1 MFFSTLPS
9 RRAGVFV
16 RLVPVFL
23 ALAAL
28 VGFAGFWAEPVAA
41 QGPTAT
47 LAIEVR
53 DASDAVMPDVTV
65 MLTSRDSGLGRRGT
79 TNADGHLVVSLLAP
93 GTYLVAASRV
103 GFKTEL
109 IRDVRLQASVKST
122 LSIVLEAGGVDERVD
137 VTADRTT
144 LVAGDSAVGGVIG
157 RETIETLPVL
167 ERDSLQFAQQAPGVA
182 PPAPGSR
189 LSTQG
194 NVGLNVS
201 GARESSNNFL
211 LDGVD
216 NNDLFLNRLV
226 VNPSLDAIE
235 EISLL
240 QNTYDAAY
248 GRSAGGQVNV
258 VVRSGTSDLKGS
270 AYEYFRTSKLDARNS
285 LLPDD
290 NPEPRLRKHQF
301 GGTLGGPIGRWPSFF
316 FTNVEVID
324 AIEADTRLA
333 RVPTSAERGGDFSAS
348 GVTLVDPF
356 TQRPFAGNVIPA
368 SRISAAGARLA
379 GLYPTP
385 NRSDAVANLVSSP
398 EGRREGIQAT
408 IKTDH
413 HGFQDR
419 PIQVRYTFS
428 REDRD
433 LPFPTRSRNL
443 PGFGVNVVDQGH
455 QLSASISRT
464 SGRLFHETRFGL
476 NALDRENAPQSAG
489 VDQFAALGITP
500 PPFDPAIDQGYLT
513 AVVPGF
519 ETLGDDTNLPVRRQA
534 RTLHLSETVGIDRGR
549 HHAKFGGELRHYQ
562 SDGYNHLFSRGQ
574 AVFSGAFTGHPVGDM
589 LLGFPT
595 LTLLAA
601 NDNRQALRAWSA
613 NVYAQDDWRISSR
626 VTVNAG
632 IRYEYNAAPYDA
644 DDRMRIFD
652 PDTRQLLPVGVDGV
666 PRSGLDRDA
675 NNFAPRVGAS
685 WDLTGRG
692 TLILRG
698 GYGLFYD
705 SGTLIENSALYFNPP
720 YWQLRLFFPTQT
732 SPIRLEDPFPTGRGI
747 ATAPTVNTIARDFR
761 TGYAQQA
768 SLGLERAFTALTL
781 TARYVG
787 AFGDGYVR
795 KRNLNQPEPGAGAI
809 ASRRP
814 IAGFGDIVFLES
826 EATSRYHALQ
836 LAVERPYTHGLAFKA
851 GYTWSTSNDD
861 TSAFLA
867 TDGDDNTP
875 QNSRDFAAEWGPSD
889 FDVRHRLVASATWNV
904 PVRDAAPAAFRHWQV
919 SGVFTAQSGRPFT
932 PRVSVDNSNT
942 GNTGGG
948 TFAYDRPNVVSNTF
962 PGARPY
968 GDQAFVVAPPFTF
981 GNAGRNSLTG
991 PGYASLDLSVSKR
1004 MALGVSRALELR
1016 LEIFNAL
1023 SRSNLQLPDSFVDR
1037 PTFGQSLSALPARQA
1052 QLAARV
1058 SF

>member
-1 MFFSTLPS
+1 MFCFLLRPQRS
-9 RRAGVFV
+9 GV
-16 RLVPVFL
+16 L
-23 ALAAL
+23 AVTAAL
-28 VGFAGFWAEPVAA
+28 LLGLTAPAAA

-79 TNADGHLVVSLLAP
+79 TNAQGHLVVALLAP

-144 LVAGDSAVGGVIG
+144 LVAGDSAVGGVID
-157 RETIETLPVL
+157 RETIASLPVL
-167 ERDSLQFAQQAPGVA
+167 ERDALQFAQQAPGVA

-316 FTNVEVID
+316 FANVEVID

-333 RVPTSAERGGDFSAS
+333 HVPSAAERRGDFSAS

-368 SRISAAGARLA
+368 SRISAAGAALA
-379 GLYPTP
+379 GLYPAA
-385 NRSDAVANLVSSP
+385 NRSDAVTNLVSSP
-398 EGRREGIQAT
+398 EGRRDGIQAT

-413 HGFQDR
+413 HGWHDR
-419 PIQVRYTFS
+419 PIQLRYTYS

-443 PGFGVNVVDQGH
+443 PGFGVTVVDEGQ
-455 QLSASISRT
+455 QFSASLSRT
-464 SGRLFHETRFGL
+464 SGRLFHEMRFGI
-476 NALDRENAPQSAG
+476 NALDRDNSPQSAG
-489 VDQFAALGITP
+489 ANQFAALGITP
-500 PPFDPAIDQGYLT
+500 PPYDPSIDQGYLT

-519 ETLGDDTNLPVRRQA
+519 ETLGDDTNLPVRRQT
-534 RTLHLSETVGIDRGR
+534 RTLHLSDTVGLDRGR

-574 AVFSGAFTGHPVGDM
+574 AVFTGAFTGHPVGDM
-589 LLGFPT
+589 LLGYPT
-595 LTLLAA
+595 ITLLAA

-626 VTVNAG
+626 LTLNAG
-632 IRYEYNAAPYDA
+632 IRYEFNAPPTDA
-644 DDRMRIFD
+644 DDRMAVYD
-652 PDTRQLLPVGVDGV
+652 PATQAVLRVGQNGV
-666 PRSGLDRDA
+666 PRSGLDSDF
-675 NNFAPRVGAS
+675 NNVAPRVGAS

-692 TLILRG
+692 TLVLRG
-698 GYGLFYD
+698 GYGVFYD

-720 YWQLRLFFPTQT
+720 YWQLQLFFPSEQG
-732 SPIRLEDPFPTGRGI
+732 PISIADPFPTGAGF
-747 ATAPTVNTIARDFR
+747 ATAPTINTIDRRLR
-761 TGYAQQA
+761 TGYSQQA

-795 KRNLNQPEPGAGAI
+795 KRNLNQPEPGPGEI
-809 ASRRP
+809 SDRRP
-814 IAGFGDIVFLES
+814 IEGYGDILFLES

-836 LAVERPYTHGLAFKA
+836 LAVERPFSHGLAFKA
-851 GYTWSTSNDD
+851 GYTWSTSEDD

-889 FDVRHRLVASATWNV
+889 FDVRHRLVASTTWNV
-904 PVRDAAPAAFRHWQV
+904 PVRESAPAAFRHWQV

-932 PRVSVDNSNT
+932 PRVSFDNSNS

-948 TFAYDRPNVVSNTF
+948 TFAYDRPNLVPAGS
-962 PGARPY
+962 PGARVY
-968 GDQAFVVAPPFTF
+968 DGQGFAVAPEFTY

-991 PGYASLDLSVSKR
+991 PGYASLDLSLSKR

-1023 SRSNLQLPDSFVDR
+1023 SRANLLLPDSFVDR

-1052 QLAARV
+1052 QLAARLT
-1058 SF
+1058 F

>member
-1 MFFSTLPS
+1 
-9 RRAGVFV
+9 V
-16 RLVPVFL
+16 L
-23 ALAAL
+23 ALLATLLLGLAVPAA
-28 VGFAGFWAEPVAA
+28 G
-41 QGPTAT
+41 QTPTAT

-65 MLTSRDSGLGRRGT
+65 MLTNRDSGLGRRGT
-79 TNADGHLVVSLLAP
+79 TNAQGAVVVSLLTP

-122 LSIVLEAGGVDERVD
+122 LSIVLEAGTVDERVD

-144 LVAGDSAVGGVIG
+144 LVASDSAVGEVID
-157 RETIETLPVL
+157 RETIASLPVL
-167 ERDSLQFAQQAPGVA
+167 ERDALQFAQQAPGVA

-226 VNPSLDAIE
+226 VNPSLEAIE

-258 VVRSGTSDLKGS
+258 VVRSGTSDLKGT
-270 AYEYFRTSKLDARNS
+270 AYEYFRTSALDARNS

-301 GGTLGGPIGRWPSFF
+301 GGTIGGPIGRWPSFF
-316 FTNVEVID
+316 FANVEGID
-324 AIEADTRLA
+324 AVEGETRLA
-333 RVPTSAERGGDFSAS
+333 HVPTSAERAGDFRAL
-348 GVTLVDPF
+348 GVTVVDPF
-356 TQRPFAGNVIPA
+356 TQRPFAGNVIPT
-368 SRISAAGARLA
+368 SRISAVGAALV
-379 GLYPTP
+379 GLYPAA

-398 EGRREGIQAT
+398 EGRRDAIQAT

-413 HGFQDR
+413 HGWHDR
-419 PIQVRYTFS
+419 PIQVRYTYS

-433 LPFPTRSRNL
+433 LPFPTRARNL
-443 PGFGVNVVDQGH
+443 PGFGVTVVDEGH
-455 QLSASISRT
+455 QFSASLSRT
-464 SGRLFHETRFGL
+464 SGRLFHEMRVGI
-476 NALDRENAPQSAG
+476 NALDRDNSPQSAG
-489 VDQFAALGITP
+489 ADQFASLGITP
-500 PPFDPAIDQGYLT
+500 PPYDAAIDQGYLT

-519 ETLGDDTNLPVRRQA
+519 ETLGDDTNLPVRRQT
-534 RTLHLSETVGIDRGR
+534 RTLHLSDTVGLDRGR
-549 HHAKFGGELRHYQ
+549 HHAKFGGELRHYR

-574 AVFSGAFTGHPVGDM
+574 AVFTGAFTGHPVGDM
-589 LLGFPT
+589 LLGYPT
-595 LTLLAA
+595 ITLLAA
-601 NDNRQALRAWSA
+601 NDNRQALRTWSA
-613 NVYAQDDWRISSR
+613 NVYAQDDWRVSSR
-626 VTVNAG
+626 VTLNAG
-632 IRYEYNAAPYDA
+632 VRYEFNAPPVDA
-644 DDRMRIFD
+644 EDRMAVYD
-652 PDTRQLLPVGVDGV
+652 PATRTVQQVGRNGV
-666 PRSGLDRDA
+666 PRSGLDSDF
-675 NNFAPRVGAS
+675 NNVAPRVGAS

-692 TLILRG
+692 TLVLRG

-720 YWQLRLFFPTQT
+720 YWQLRLFFPSAQG
-732 SPIRLEDPFPTGRGI
+732 PISIANPFPGAGR
-747 ATAPTVNTIARDFR
+747 ASAPTINTLARDFR

-795 KRNLNQPEPGAGAI
+795 KRNLNQPEPAPGDI
-809 ASRRP
+809 AARRP
-814 IAGFGDIVFLES
+814 VAGYGDILFLES

-836 LAVERPYTHGLAFKA
+836 LAVERPFSHGLAFKA
-851 GYTWSTSNDD
+851 GYTWSTSEDD

-904 PVRDAAPAAFRHWQV
+904 PVRESAPAAFRHWQV
-919 SGVFTAQSGRPFT
+919 SGVLTAQSGRPFT
-932 PRVSVDNSNT
+932 PRVSFDNSNT

-948 TFAYDRPNVVSNTF
+948 TFAYDRPNVVPAGTA
-962 PGARPY
+962 GARVY
-968 GDQAFVVAPPFTF
+968 DGESFAIAPQYTF

-991 PGYASLDLSVSKR
+991 PGYASLDLALSKR
-1004 MALGVSRALELR
+1004 VALGPSRALELR
-1016 LEIFNAL
+1016 VEIFNAL
-1023 SRSNLQLPDSFVDR
+1023 SRANLLLPDSFVDR

-1052 QLAARV
+1052 QLAARLM
-1058 SF
+1058 F

>member
-1 MFFSTLPS
+1 MSFPKYF
-9 RRAGVFV
+9 RVG
-16 RLVPVFL
+16 LVL
-23 ALAAL
+23 AALAAVL
-28 VGFAGFWAEPVAA
+28 PAVSAA
-41 QGPTAT
+41 QTPTAT

-65 MLTSRDSGLGRRGT
+65 MLTSRESGLGRRGT
-79 TNADGHLVVSLLAP
+79 TNAQGTLVVPLLAP
-93 GTYLVAASRV
+93 GTYVVAASRV
-103 GFKTEL
+103 GFKTEV

-122 LSIVLEAGGVDERVD
+122 LSIVLDAGRVDEQVD
-137 VTADRTT
+137 VVADRTT
-144 LVAGDSAVGGVIG
+144 LVASDSAVGQVID
-157 RETIETLPVL
+157 RETIESLPVL

-194 NVGLNVS
+194 NVGLNVA

-248 GRSAGGQVNV
+248 GRSAGAQVNV
-258 VVRSGTSDLKGS
+258 VVKSGTSDLKGTV
-270 AYEYFRTSKLDARNS
+270 YEYFRHSRLDARNS

-290 NPEPRLRKHQF
+290 SPEPRLRKHQF

-316 FTNVEVID
+316 FGNVEVIRG
-324 AIEADTRLA
+324 IEADTRLA
-333 RVPTSAERGGDFSAS
+333 HVPTAAERAGDFSAS
-348 GVTLVDPF
+348 GVTLIDPF
-356 TQRPFAGNVIPA
+356 TQRPFANNTIPA

-379 GLYPTP
+379 GLYPTA
-385 NRSDAVANLVSSP
+385 NRGDAVANLVSSP
-398 EGRREGIQAT
+398 EGRRDGIQAT

-413 HGFQDR
+413 HGWR
-419 PIQVRYTFS
+419 EWPIQARNTYS

-433 LPFPTRSRNL
+433 LPFAARARNL
-443 PGFGVNVVDQGH
+443 PGFGVSVLDEGH
-455 QLSASISRT
+455 QFSASLSRT
-464 SGRLFHETRFGL
+464 SGRLFHETRFGF
-476 NALDRENAPQSAG
+476 NALDRDNAPQSAG
-489 VDQFAALGITP
+489 VDRFGALGITP
-500 PPFDPAIDQGYLT
+500 PAGLESIDQGFLT

-519 ETLGDDTNLPVRRQA
+519 ETLGL
-534 RTLHLSETVGIDRGR
+534 DRGR
-549 HHAKFGGELRHYQ
+549 HHAKLGGELRHYQ

-595 LTLLAA
+595 ITLLAA
-601 NDNRQALRAWSA
+601 NDNRQALRTWSA
-613 NVYAQDDWRISSR
+613 NVYAQDDWRVSSR
-626 VTVNAG
+626 VTLNAG
-632 IRYEYNAAPYDA
+632 IRYEYNAPPYDA

-652 PDTRQLLPVGVDGV
+652 VAGSRLLQVGQDGV
-666 PRSGLDRDA
+666 PRSGLDNDT
-675 NNFAPRVGAS
+675 NNVAPRGGLS

-692 TLILRG
+692 TLVLRG
-698 GYGLFYD
+698 GYGIFYD

-720 YWQLRLFFPTQT
+720 YWQLRLFFPSQT
-732 SPIRLEDPFPTGRGI
+732 APISIADPFPTGRGI
-747 ATAPTVNTIARDFR
+747 ATAPTLNTIDPHFR

-768 SLGLERAFTALTL
+768 SVGLERAFTAFSI

-787 AFGDGYVR
+787 AFGDGLVR
-795 KRNLNQPEPGAGAI
+795 KRNLNQPLPGPGAI
-809 ASRRP
+809 AQRRP

-826 EATSRYHALQ
+826 AASSTYHALQ
-836 LAVERPYTHGLAFKA
+836 LAIDRPFTHGLAFKA
-851 GYTWSTSNDD
+851 GYTWSTSEDD

-904 PVRDAAPAAFRHWQV
+904 PVRDTAPAAFRHWQV
-919 SGVFTAQSGRPFT
+919 SGILTAQSGRPFT
-932 PRVSVDNSNT
+932 PRVSIDNSNT

-948 TFAYDRPNVVSNTF
+948 TFAYDRPNLVTGQVP
-962 PGARPY
+962 PGARTGTY
-968 GDQAFVVAPPFTF
+968 DGQVFAVAPQYTF

-1016 LEIFNAL
+1016 LEVFNAL

>member
-1 MFFSTLPS
+1 MFSCQT
-9 RRAGVFV
+9 VFRV
-16 RLVPVFL
+16 LFAVG

-28 VGFAGFWAEPVAA
+28 GRPVAA
-41 QGPTAT
+41 QTPTAT

-65 MLTSRDSGLGRRGT
+65 MLTSRDSGIGRRGV
-79 TNADGHLVVSLLAP
+79 TNEEGTLVVPLLAP

-122 LSIVLEAGGVDERVD
+122 LTIVLEAGTVDERVD

-144 LVAGDSAVGGVIG
+144 LVASDSAVGEVID
-157 RETIETLPVL
+157 RETIDALPVL
-167 ERDSLQFAQQAPGVA
+167 ERDALQFAQQAPGVA

-194 NVGLNVS
+194 NVGLNVA

-248 GRSAGGQVNV
+248 GRSSGGQVNV
-258 VVRSGTSDLKGS
+258 VVKSGTSDLKGS
-270 AYEYFRTSKLDARNS
+270 GYEYFRHSRLDARNS

-316 FTNVEVID
+316 FGNVEVIR

-333 RVPTSAERGGDFSAS
+333 HVPTAAERAGNFSAS
-348 GVTLVDPF
+348 GVTLIDPF
-356 TQRPFAGNVIPA
+356 TQRPFAGNTIP
-368 SRISAAGARLA
+368 SGRISPVGARLA
-379 GLYPTP
+379 ALYPTP
-385 NRSDAVANLVSSP
+385 NRADDVANLVSSP
-398 EGRREGIQAT
+398 EGSRDGVQAT

-413 HGFQDR
+413 HGWRDW
-419 PIQVRYTFS
+419 PIQARYTFS

-433 LPFPTRSRNL
+433 LPFPTRARNL
-443 PGFGVNVVDQGH
+443 PGFGVSVADEGH

-476 NALDRENAPQSAG
+476 NALDRDNAPQSVG
-489 VDQFAALGITP
+489 TDPFAALGITP
-500 PPFDPAIDQGYLT
+500 PPYDPSIDRGYLT

-519 ETLGDDTNLPVRRQA
+519 ETLGDDTNLPVRRQT
-534 RTLHLSETVGIDRGR
+534 RTLHLSQTLGLDRGR
-549 HHAKFGGELRHYQ
+549 HHAKVGGELRQYQ

-574 AVFSGAFTGHPVGDM
+574 AVFTGAFTGHPVGDM

-595 LTLLAA
+595 ITLLAA
-601 NDNRQALRAWSA
+601 NDNRQALRTWSV
-613 NVYAQDDWRISSR
+613 NLFAQDDWRVSSR
-626 VTVNAG
+626 VTLNAG
-632 IRYEYNAAPYDA
+632 VRYEYNAPPYDV
-644 DDRMRIFD
+644 DDRMRVFD
-652 PDTRQLLPVGVDGV
+652 VATSRLLPVGEGGV
-666 PRSGLDRDA
+666 PRSGLDRDT
-675 NNFAPRVGAS
+675 NNVAPRVGAS

-692 TLILRG
+692 TLVLRG
-698 GYGLFYD
+698 GYGVFYD
-705 SGTLIENSALYFNPP
+705 SGTVIENSALYFNPP
-720 YWQLRLFFPTQT
+720 FWQLQLFFPSETA
-732 SPIRLEDPFPTGRGI
+732 PIDIANPFPTGEGFP
-747 ATAPTVNTIARDFR
+747 TAPTVNTIARSFR

-768 SLGLERAFTALTL
+768 SVGLERAFTDYSI

-795 KRNLNQPEPGAGAI
+795 KRNLNQPEPGPGEI
-809 ASRRP
+809 SDRRP
-814 IAGFGDIVFLES
+814 IPGYGDILYLES
-826 EATSRYHALQ
+826 EASSRYHALQ
-836 LAVERPYTHGLAFKA
+836 VAIERPYARGLAFKA
-851 GYTWSTSNDD
+851 GYTWSTSEDD

-889 FDVRHRLVASATWNV
+889 FDVRHRLVASATWSILVRRDV
-904 PVRDAAPAAFRHWQV
+904 PAFFRNWQV

-932 PRVSVDNSNT
+932 PRVSFDNSNT
-942 GNTGGG
+942 GNVGGG
-948 TFAYDRPNVVSNTF
+948 TFAYDRPNEITGGAVPPGVQAATYDGRTF
-962 PGARPY
+962 
-968 GDQAFVVAPPFTF
+968 VIAPEYTF

-991 PGYASLDLSVSKR
+991 PGYASLDLAVSKR
-1004 MALGVSRALELR
+1004 MALGPSRALELR
-1016 LEIFNAL
+1016 LEVFNAL
-1023 SRSNLQLPDSFVDR
+1023 SRANLLLPDSFVDR

-1052 QLAARV
+1052 QLAVRF

>member
-1 MFFSTLPS
+1 MFPVKIP
-9 RRAGVFV
+9 A
-16 RLVPVFL
+16 LVAAARGRQAFL
-23 ALAAL
+23 AVLAAV
-28 VGFAGFWAEPVAA
+28 VGLAAPAGA
-41 QGPTAT
+41 QTPTAT

-79 TNADGHLVVSLLAP
+79 TNAQGNLTVSLLPP
-93 GTYLVAASRV
+93 GTYLVAASRI

-122 LSIVLEAGGVDERVD
+122 LSIVLDAGTVDERVD

-144 LVAGDSAVGGVIG
+144 LVAGDSAVGEVID
-157 RETIETLPVL
+157 RETIESLPVL
-167 ERDSLQFAQQAPGVA
+167 ERDALQFAQQAPGIA

-194 NVGLNVS
+194 NVGLNVA

-248 GRSAGGQVNV
+248 GRSAGGQINV
-258 VVRSGTSDLKGS
+258 VVKSGTSDLKGT

-301 GGTLGGPIGRWPSFF
+301 GGTVGGPIGRWPSFF
-316 FTNVEVID
+316 FANVEGIN

-333 RVPTSAERGGDFSAS
+333 HVPTGAERSGDFSAS
-348 GVTLVDPF
+348 GVTLIDPF
-356 TQRPFAGNVIPA
+356 TQQPFAGNVIPA
-368 SRISAAGARLA
+368 SRISATGARLA
-379 GLYPTP
+379 GLYPSP
-385 NRSDAVANLVSSP
+385 NRSDDVANLVSSP

-413 HGFQDR
+413 HGWQDK

-443 PGFGVNVVDQGH
+443 PGFGVSVVDQGH

-464 SGRLFHETRFGL
+464 SGRLFFETRVGL

-489 VDQFAALGITP
+489 LDRFAELGIVSPIVDPVDQGF
-500 PPFDPAIDQGYLT
+500 LT

-519 ETLGDDTNLPVRRQA
+519 ETLGDDTNLPVRRQT

-549 HHAKFGGELRHYQ
+549 HHAKVGGELRHYQ

-574 AVFSGAFTGHPVGDM
+574 AVFTGAFSGHPVGDM

-595 LTLLAA
+595 ITLLAA
-601 NDNRQALRAWSA
+601 NDNRQALRTWSA
-613 NVYAQDDWRISSR
+613 NLYAQDDWRISSR
-626 VTVNAG
+626 VTLNAG
-632 IRYEYNAAPYDA
+632 VRYEYNAPPVDR
-644 DDRMRIFD
+644 DDRMAVYD
-652 PDTRQLLPVGVDGV
+652 VVTQQLLPVGVGGV
-666 PRSGLDRDA
+666 PRSGLDGDL
-675 NNFAPRVGAS
+675 NNVAPRVGVS
-685 WDLTGRG
+685 WDLSGRG
-692 TLILRG
+692 TLVLRG
-698 GYGLFYD
+698 GYGVFYD

-720 YWQLRLFFPTQT
+720 YWQLQLFFP
-732 SPIRLEDPFPTGRGI
+732 SEAGPIDIADPFPAGQGFP
-747 ATAPTVNTIARDFR
+747 TAPTVNTIARDFR
-761 TGYAQQA
+761 TGYAQQV
-768 SLGLERAFTALTL
+768 SLGLERAFTDLTL

-795 KRNLNQPEPGAGAI
+795 KRNLNQPEPGPGEI
-809 ASRRP
+809 SERRP
-814 IAGFGDIVFLES
+814 IAGFGDILYLEP

-836 LAVERPYTHGLAFKA
+836 LAVERPFARGLAFKA
-851 GYTWSTSNDD
+851 GYTWSTSKDD

-889 FDVRHRLVASATWNV
+889 FDVRHRLVASGTWLV
-904 PVRDAAPAAFRHWQV
+904 PAADSAPAVFRHWQV
-919 SGVFTAQSGRPFT
+919 SGILTAQSGRPFT
-932 PRVSVDNSNT
+932 PRVSFDNSNT

-962 PGARPY
+962 PGARLY
-968 GDQAFVVAPPFTF
+968 GDQAFAVAPEFTF

-991 PGYASLDLSVSKR
+991 PAYASLDLSLAKR
-1004 MALGVSRALELR
+1004 MALGLSRSLELR
-1016 LEIFNAL
+1016 VEIFNVL
-1023 SRSNLQLPDSFVDR
+1023 SRANLLLPDSFVDR
-1037 PTFGQSLSALPARQA
+1037 PTFGQSLSALPARQV
-1052 QLAARV
+1052 QLAARLT
-1058 SF
+1058 F

>member
-1 MFFSTLPS
+1 MYCPKLVHVFA
-9 RRAGVFV
+9 AG
-16 RLVPVFL
+16 LVATALGL
-23 ALAAL
+23 AVPLAA
-28 VGFAGFWAEPVAA
+28 
-41 QGPTAT
+41 QTPTAT

-65 MLTSRDSGLGRRGT
+65 MLTNRDSGLGRRGT
-79 TNADGHLVVSLLAP
+79 TNAQGTLVVPLLAP

-122 LSIVLEAGGVDERVD
+122 LSIVLDAGTVDERVD

-144 LVAGDSAVGGVIG
+144 LVAGDSAVGEVID
-157 RETIETLPVL
+157 RETIASLPVL
-167 ERDSLQFAQQAPGVA
+167 ERDALQFAQQAPGVA

-194 NVGLNVS
+194 NVGLNVA

-258 VVRSGTSDLKGS
+258 VVRSGTSDLKGT
-270 AYEYFRTSKLDARNS
+270 AYEYFRHSRLDARNS

-316 FTNVEVID
+316 FTNVELVD
-324 AIEADTRLA
+324 GIEADTRLA
-333 RVPTSAERGGDFSAS
+333 HVPSVAERNGDFSAS

-368 SRISAAGARLA
+368 SRVSRAGAALA

-385 NRSDAVANLVSSP
+385 NRGDAVANLVSSP
-398 EGRREGIQAT
+398 EGRRDAIQAT

-413 HGFQDR
+413 HGWHDR

-428 REDRD
+428 REDRE

-443 PGFGVNVVDQGH
+443 PGFGVEVVDQGH

-464 SGRLFHETRFGL
+464 SGRLFHETRFGF
-476 NALDRENAPQSAG
+476 NALERENAPQSAG
-489 VDQFAALGITP
+489 ADRFAALGITP
-500 PPFDPAIDQGYLT
+500 PPFDPSIDQGYLT

-519 ETLGDDTNLPVRRQA
+519 ETLGDDTNLPVRRQT
-534 RTLHLSETVGIDRGR
+534 RTLHLSETLGLDRGR
-549 HHAKFGGELRHYQ
+549 HHAKIGGEVRHYQ

-574 AVFSGAFTGHPVGDM
+574 AVFTGAFTGHPIGDM

-595 LTLLAA
+595 ITLLAA
-601 NDNRQALRAWSA
+601 NDNRQALRTWSA

-626 VTVNAG
+626 VTLNAG
-632 IRYEYNAAPYDA
+632 VRYEYNAPPVDA
-644 DDRMRIFD
+644 DDRMAVYD
-652 PDTRQLLPVGVDGV
+652 PETHSLLAVGQGGV
-666 PRSGLDRDA
+666 PRSGLDSDT
-675 NNFAPRVGAS
+675 NNVAPRVGAS

-698 GYGLFYD
+698 GYGIFYD

-720 YWQLRLFFPTQT
+720 YWQLQLFFPSETA
-732 SPIRLEDPFPTGRGI
+732 PIQLSNPFPTGQGFP
-747 ATAPTVNTIARDFR
+747 TAPTVNTIDRRFR

-768 SLGLERAFTALTL
+768 SLGLERAFTDLTL

-795 KRNLNQPEPGAGAI
+795 KRNLNQPEPGPGEI
-809 ASRRP
+809 SDRRP
-814 IAGFGDIVFLES
+814 IPGYGDILFLES

-836 LAVERPYTHGLAFKA
+836 LAVDRPFARGLAFKA
-851 GYTWSTSNDD
+851 GYTWSTSKDD

-889 FDVRHRLVASATWNV
+889 FDVRHRLVASATWSV
-904 PVRDAAPAAFRHWQV
+904 PARAGAPEAFRHWQV
-919 SGVFTAQSGRPFT
+919 SGILTAQSGRPFT
-932 PRVSVDNSNT
+932 PRVSFDNSNT
-942 GNTGGG
+942 GNVGGG

-962 PGARPY
+962 PGARIY
-968 GDQAFVVAPPFTF
+968 GDQAFVVAPEFTF

-991 PGYASLDLSVSKR
+991 PAYTSLDLSLSKR
-1004 MALGVSRALELR
+1004 LALGVSRALELR
-1016 LEIFNAL
+1016 FEIFNAL
-1023 SRSNLQLPDSFVDR
+1023 SRANLLLPDSFVDR
-1037 PTFGQSLSALPARQA
+1037 PTFGQSLSALPARQV
-1052 QLAARV
+1052 QLAARLM
-1058 SF
+1058 F